1 MRILS
6 LIALALVAG
15 GSAHAG
21 DCLRVAP
28 VVQGY
33 SQGFTQNLSGDC
45 GGAAQVVAPAYTYA
59 PAQALVVR
67 PVVQAQAYGYYQPQA
82 VVVRQQVVQHAVVQR
97 QFVQPVVVRQN
108 VVVARQQQQFGG
120 IVGAAQSLVGGVGGA
135 VRSLLI
141 GR

>member
-1 MRILS
+1 MRIFS
-6 LIALALVAG
+6 LIAALALVAG
-15 GSAHAG
+15 GSVHAG

-33 SQGFTQNLSGDC
+33 SQGFTGDC
-45 GGAAQVVAPAYTYA
+45 GGAAQVVAPAYTYT
-59 PAQALVVR
+59 PTQALVVR
-67 PVVQAQAYGYYQPQA
+67 PVVQAQSYGYYQPQA
-82 VVVRQQVVQHAVVQR
+82 LVVRQQVVQHAVVQR